1 MRDEEE
7 RTADRSP
14 WWRTGAGIVAWLALA
29 VAASAAAWG
38 AVAVVGDRGNLSP
51 VALPSSRTGSGEGT
65 ATRPPGSDPSTPEPG
80 ETGQPGG
87 ATDTLGSPGGRVV
100 VRCSS
105 AQSVDQVAASP
116 NPGFVMV
123 QESTGPDEVEVE
135 FVGED
140 DQWRIRARCRDGVI
154 DGEVDD

>member
-1 MRDEEE
+1 
-7 RTADRSP
+7 
-14 WWRTGAGIVAWLALA
+14 
-29 VAASAAAWG
+29 
-38 AVAVVGDRGNLSP
+38 
-51 VALPSSRTGSGEGT
+51 
-65 ATRPPGSDPSTPEPG
+65 
-80 ETGQPGG
+80 
-87 ATDTLGSPGGRVV
+87 VV
-100 VRCSS
+100 VQCSS